1 MADHSELPECRFAT
15 QHRWHRAGSDRAGRY
30 PGKSDEGGGNAQ
42 SLYQHARHAALRRV
56 PVQRAK
62 HGIDAARR

>member
-15 QHRWHRAGSDRAGRY
+15 QHRGHRAGSEGAGRHS
-30 PGKSDEGGGNAQ
+30 GKSDEGGGNAQ

-56 PVQRAK
+56 RVQRAK
-62 HGIDAARR
+62 DGIVAARR